1 MLGENDIFRFE
12 VFALGER
19 IKAQL
24 ASHTD
29 TVTGL
34 ITDKMIALVN
44 SGELTRMVSDA
55 VESNF
60 KSAVDNAVQEYFKYG
75 DGRLVVEEMV
85 KKSLKRR
92 PTAADLFLEK

>member
-1 MLGENDIFRFE
+1 
-12 VFALGER
+12 
-19 IKAQL
+19 
-24 ASHTD
+24 
-29 TVTGL
+29 
-34 ITDKMIALVN
+34 
-44 SGELTRMVSDA
+44 MVSDA